1 MVKTLSVEQ
10 NKLDLKFQ
18 KGIILSQILKR
29 SNLELRDFVFPL
41 GELPQ
46 DEVGSGFVVES
57 GVVDPHHRVVHPQV
71 EPQQAKKSGR
81 HDSLKEK
88 HQKNGIKL
96 FSCKKTGGNF
106 RCKISLIKNPFRKK
120 KITKCL

>member
-88 HQKNGIKL
+88 HQKTLSVLNF
-96 FSCKKTGGNF
+96 FSFMNF
-106 RCKISLIKNPFRKK
+106 FEQRISSLSFRFSF
-120 KITKCL
+120 TSMAR